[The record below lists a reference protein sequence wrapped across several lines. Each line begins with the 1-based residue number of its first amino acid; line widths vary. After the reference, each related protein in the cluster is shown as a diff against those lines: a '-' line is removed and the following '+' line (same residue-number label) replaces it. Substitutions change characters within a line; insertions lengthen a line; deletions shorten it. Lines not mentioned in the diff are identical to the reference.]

1 MYGAII
7 RKGSLSDGILSF
19 DSSDTAN
26 GEEGAPADV
35 RHQSKF
41 YVWRIVKDEWNSENN
56 GVKISGTAS
65 GAVVTTDNYVY
76 VLADN
81 ELTVSGTYTV
91 ELMEVTNT
99 QYPAAGV
106 VIWSYT
112 GVTSGN

>member
-35 RHQSKF
+35 RHRSKF
-41 YVWRIVKDEWNSENN
+41 YVWRIAIGDWGTDVN
-56 GVKISGTAS
+56 ISDTQS
-65 GAVVTTDNYVY
+65 GSVVTTDNYVY

-112 GVTSGN
+112 SVTSGN